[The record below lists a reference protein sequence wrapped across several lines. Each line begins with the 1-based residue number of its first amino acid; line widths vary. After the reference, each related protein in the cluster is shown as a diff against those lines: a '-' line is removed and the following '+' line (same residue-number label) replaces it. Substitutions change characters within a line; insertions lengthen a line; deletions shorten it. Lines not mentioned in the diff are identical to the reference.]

1 LGIKLSAKFARQE
14 SEEARLARIARKR
27 IPADR
32 IETVRLMLG
41 LSLIEHQTEQHHDR
55 RRTLSCPECPRV
67 FALPMHLGRHL
78 KAAHS
83 TMTAESSD
91 GKIRSEHADL

>member
-32 IETVRLMLG
+32 IETIRRMLG
-41 LSLIEHQTEQHHDR
+41 LPRFEHQTEQHHDR
-55 RRTLSCPECPRV
+55 SRTLSCPECHRV
-67 FALPMHLGRHL
+67 FTRPMHLGRHQ
-78 KAAHS
+78 KAAHPRAQDS
-83 TMTAESSD
+83 
-91 GKIRSEHADL
+91 